1 MTAATARVPVSS
13 PASLRSVSSLVLGIL
28 GLAACGIFSPFA
40 WYYGWR
46 ELADIRLRRASES
59 GEAVAKVGYVLG
71 IVGTVVMAPVILLA
85 ALVALALIVA
95 FWVVL
100 FTA

>member
-1 MTAATARVPVSS
+1 MTPAAATVPLSA
-13 PASLRSVSSLVLGIL
+13 PASLRSVASLALGIL

-46 ELADIRLRRASES
+46 ELADIRLRRASGG
-59 GEAVAKVGYVLG
+59 GEALARAGYVLG
-71 IVGTVVMAPVILLA
+71 IVGTVLLAPVILFFGLI
-85 ALVALALIVA
+85 ALGLIAA
-95 FWVVL
+95 FWISL